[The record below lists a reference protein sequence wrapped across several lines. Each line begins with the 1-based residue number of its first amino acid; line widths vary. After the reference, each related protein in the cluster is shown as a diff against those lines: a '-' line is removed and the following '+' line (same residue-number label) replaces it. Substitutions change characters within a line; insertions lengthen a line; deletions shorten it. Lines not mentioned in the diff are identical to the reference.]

1 VDTVMTIDITA
12 QRGTRVPTSRPSA
25 TSVVAPFGDQ
35 KWAGVRLDGHVD
47 AMGQTAWSPPI

>member
-1 VDTVMTIDITA
+1 MTIVNTA

-25 TSVVAPFGDQ
+25 TSLVAPFGDQ
-35 KWAGVRLDGHVD
+35 KWAGVRHDID